1 MERVG
6 TQRKEKWA
14 PPRTPVELQQLQ
26 NIPFLRFN
34 DTGCF
39 FYWSAP
45 KIDFEVSDYIE
56 NPIECQNFLRVCHLV
71 IFRADQSKNHPVYIV

>member
-39 FYWSAP
+39 FTGP
-45 KIDFEVSDYIE
+45 PLKLTK
-56 NPIECQNFLRVCHLV
+56 CQ
-71 IFRADQSKNHPVYIV
+71 IT

>member
-1 MERVG
+1 MSKKERGNEEKVSNERVG

-34 DTGCF
+34 DAECF
-39 FYWSAP
+39 FTGP
-45 KIDFEVSDYIE
+45 PLKL
-56 NPIECQNFLRVCHLV
+56 CQ
-71 IFRADQSKNHPVYIV
+71 IT